1 MQIVYHL
8 GAHCTDEGGLLRV
21 LLRNRAALLAQG
33 IAVPDPDRYPALLR
47 AAAAAFAG
55 RLPDEA
61 QAEALLETLLPA
73 DEDDAATRLVLSF
86 EGFLAFPRDAVT
98 EAQLYPAAGA
108 RARGL
113 AALFPQDEIAFH
125 LALRNPAT
133 WLPALSARRRSKGQ
147 DPLPDGFDASGLRW
161 SELAGRLRTACP
173 DASLTVWCD
182 EDAPVLWPAILRAV
196 AGHAEGEALEG
207 ALALPAG
214 LMTDEGARRLT
225 AWATDA
231 HPATDAAWTEGIA
244 AFLSQFAVP
253 ERMEAPIDLPG
264 WTDETV
270 ARLSALYDEDCARIA
285 RIEGVRFLTP

>member
-55 RLPDEA
+55 RLPDES
-61 QAEALLETLLPA
+61 QSEALLETLLPA

-98 EAQLYPAAGA
+98 QAQLYPAAGA

-113 AALFPQDEIAFH
+113 AALFPQGDIAFH

-147 DPLPDGFDASGLRW
+147 DPLPEGFDAGALRW
-161 SELAGRLRTACP
+161 SELVGRLRTACP

-231 HPATDAAWTEGIA
+231 CPATDAAWTAGIA

-253 ERMEAPIDLPG
+253 ERMDTAVDLPG

-285 RIEGVRFLTP
+285 GIEGVRFLTP